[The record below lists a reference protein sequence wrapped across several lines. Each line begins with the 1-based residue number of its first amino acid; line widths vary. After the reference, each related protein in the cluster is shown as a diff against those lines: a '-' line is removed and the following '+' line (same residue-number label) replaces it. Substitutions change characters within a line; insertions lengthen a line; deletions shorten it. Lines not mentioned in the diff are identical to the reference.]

1 MVEAGQD
8 KSVRTRWAKVKA
20 WVRKSFQKRKYSTEN
35 PKDHPQPRYYRDVL
49 MLMEKKKED
58 IMTGTKV

>member
-49 MLMEKKKED
+49 K
-58 IMTGTKV
+58 